1 MFKGKAL
8 FFLPMPVVIY
18 FIYVQLFSI
27 SRLHFLYVQ
36 PECASCYSEMGPY
49 LPCWKNTIFFLFF
62 RVQMESILP
71 VEQLMVLST
80 FLMLL
85 LENWFTPLKVLYG
98 LFLKACDIESCAVY
112 FSLISYY
119 V

>member
-1 MFKGKAL
+1 
-8 FFLPMPVVIY
+8 
-18 FIYVQLFSI
+18 
-27 SRLHFLYVQ
+27 
-36 PECASCYSEMGPY
+36 
-49 LPCWKNTIFFLFF
+49 
-62 RVQMESILP
+62 MESILL

-98 LFLKACDIESCAVY
+98 LFLEACDIDPSAVI
-112 FSLISYY
+112 FSLISYN